1 MEVDERG
8 CASEARKGSCSKRVE
23 KGLRIPI
30 LRLPSRGDPD
40 FFAKCNAPWPSHPT
54 LRTLTLLPHPL
65 LPSQLRA
72 MSSTEL
78 AAERLRQCISEL
90 STPLLAALSELRSTQ
105 PQQILVPF
113 KQVRDRLGPLVDQEN
128 IKQAFGLAENLSAA
142 DKDGPEV
149 RVRNLCLEISNNE
162 LRKLVLES
170 TPDLTGNSTDEP
182 KSQTSLEAA
191 FDRLDA
197 VLVLSLHDLIDPTLP
212 LSLVEELLE
221 GLPIS
226 TCSQLFAYTESRVK
240 PLTVD
245 LHPTRGK
252 GLVLLRT
259 CNELLRRLS
268 KPSQHHTVFAGRV
281 LSLLAAV
288 FPLGER
294 SGVNLR
300 GDFNVENKTHIEEN
314 DGQAAEEANIDADR
328 DERDEIFK
336 VDYDFYELFWK
347 MQRFFSDPPLL
358 MGASESSR
366 PSTRSATPAL
376 HTEAADTDNVQA
388 DDDPAPDGAKGPMA
402 ELRISTRKILKLF
415 AAVNKR
421 EKELAGAAMAEE
433 AKSGENK
440 GNNASQA
447 NSTRSTP
454 SLNKR
459 RADGRGYASAT
470 GFYVGQF
477 IGKDDAPPPAKRLR
491 PDVVDGVKMDG
502 RDAPDTPMDDE
513 DDAESEAAH
522 AESEHFFPTYLTG
535 RKLFE
540 YEIRDTSFRK
550 HILVQYLVLFQYLL
564 SFTPTAKESWKDWK
578 NKTLQALFTLEDVDE
593 RWIRSTWREILIL
606 IRDIQPH
613 GRLFLESVLEVLKR
627 EANWIRWK
635 TESCPSIEKPPLSP
649 EQISAF
655 ASARALLLRKPEP
668 YPHKLGTA
676 ALSELWLDGLRP
688 PVAGT
693 RRVENE
699 LGEYISVPTDGLE
712 ELEFLPPI
720 PSVEHYNKSIQ
731 REKMKLD
738 LRKKQLGIDP
748 TISEAQLS
756 KEDREKLDKDER
768 IHATTET
775 MQSLAWRALRVAS
788 RDHLHLFGKPE
799 RPEHIE
805 GLLEAIETERNPKPK
820 SVAPVETQATEE
832 GAVQAQGPPDAEKA
846 AEQSAELAQA
856 GTADGPADAGE
867 TRTNEEINPDSA
879 AVGSSAES
887 KEQAASHQDGAAQ
900 DESIVPVTIPAVP
913 ASPAAPTP
921 SADAKKTT
929 ETPDVEA
936 ATAPATTAEQDVEMA
951 EAT

>member
-1 MEVDERG
+1 
-8 CASEARKGSCSKRVE
+8 
-23 KGLRIPI
+23 
-30 LRLPSRGDPD
+30 
-40 FFAKCNAPWPSHPT
+40 
-54 LRTLTLLPHPL
+54 
-65 LPSQLRA
+65 

-90 STPLLAALSELRSTQ
+90 STSLLAALSELRSAQ
-105 PQQILVPF
+105 AQQVLVPF

-128 IKQAFGLAENLSAA
+128 IKQAFGLVENLSAA

-314 DGQAAEEANIDADR
+314 DSQAAEEASIDADR

-347 MQRFFSDPPLL
+347 MQRFFSNPPLL

-376 HTEAADTDNVQA
+376 HTEAADSDNVQA

-433 AKSGENK
+433 AKSGETK
-440 GNNASQA
+440 GNTASQA

-454 SLNKR
+454 ALNKR
-459 RADGRGYASAT
+459 RADGRSYASAT
-470 GFYVGQF
+470 GFYVGQI

-491 PDVVDGVKMDG
+491 PDV
-502 RDAPDTPMDDE
+502 
-513 DDAESEAAH
+513 
-522 AESEHFFPTYLTG
+522 
-535 RKLFE
+535 LFE

-768 IHATTET
+768 IQATTET

-832 GAVQAQGPPDAEKA
+832 GAVQAQGPQDAEKA

-900 DESIVPVTIPAVP
+900 DDSIVPVTIPVVP

-951 EAT
+951 ESTS